1 MAKGQKRTNKEPKKL
16 KEAETKA
23 KKDSGP
29 KYLREAEILQPGLLR
44 GKIRGQKP

>member
-23 KKDSGP
+23 KKGAGP
-29 KYLREAEILQPGLLR
+29 KYLREAEVMQAGVLR
-44 GKIRGQKP
+44 GKSRGQKP